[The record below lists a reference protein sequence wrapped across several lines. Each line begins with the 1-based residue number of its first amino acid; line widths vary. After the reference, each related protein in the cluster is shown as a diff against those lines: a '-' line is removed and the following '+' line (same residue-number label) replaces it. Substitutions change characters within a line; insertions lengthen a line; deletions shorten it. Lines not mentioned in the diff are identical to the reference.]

1 MLSPLLAII
10 PVNSPTS
17 AKRRLASLL
26 RAELRA
32 GLVKAMLGDVIEAC
46 RESRAVERILVV
58 TPDPAL
64 APPEVEVLVDAGRGH
79 AAAVTVALAQ
89 CRAEGALV
97 VMADCPLVRPE
108 TLDLLCDSAHPV
120 AVAPAQD
127 GGTNAIA
134 LRPPDIL
141 EPAFGV
147 LDGSA
152 VVVQRAE
159 RLGVHVAV
167 VDDPLL
173 ALDVDRPEDVERV
186 LDLGSGTGTGAFL
199 RHALAAPAQLR
210 DAR

>member
-1 MLSPLLAII
+1 MLSSLLAII
-10 PVNSPTS
+10 PVNSPAS
-17 AKRRLASLL
+17 AKRRLAPLL

-32 GLVKAMLGDVIEAC
+32 QLVTAMLADVVAAC
-46 RESRAVERILVV
+46 EESRSVESILVV

-64 APPEVEVLVDAGRGH
+64 APGGVAVLVDAGRGH

-89 CRAEGALV
+89 CRADGAVV

-108 TLDLLCDSAHPV
+108 TLDLLCDSALPV

-134 LRPPDIL
+134 LRPPGVL

-147 LDGSA
+147 LDGAA
-152 VVVQRAE
+152 VLVERAE
-159 RLGVHVAV
+159 RLGVDVAV

-186 LDLGSGTGTGAFL
+186 LELGRTTRTGAFL
-199 RHALAAPAQLR
+199 AEALASAAQ
-210 DAR
+210 

>member
-1 MLSPLLAII
+1 MLSSLLAII

-32 GLVKAMLGDVIEAC
+32 RLVTAMLADVIDAC
-46 RESRAVERILVV
+46 KESRSVEGILVV
-58 TPDPAL
+58 TPDATL
-64 APPEVEVLVDAGRGH
+64 APAGVDVLVDAGRGH

-89 CRAEGALV
+89 CRSDGALV

-108 TLDLLCDSAHPV
+108 TLDLLCDSALPV

-134 LRPPDIL
+134 LRPPDVL

-147 LDGSA
+147 LDGAA
-152 VVVQRAE
+152 VLVERAG

-186 LDLGSGTGTGAFL
+186 LELGPATQTGTFL
-199 RHALAAPAQLR
+199 SQALASTAQ
-210 DAR
+210 

>member
-1 MLSPLLAII
+1 MLSSLLAII
-10 PVNSPTS
+10 PVNSPAS
-17 AKRRLASLL
+17 AKRRLAPLL
-26 RAELRA
+26 SDELR
-32 GLVKAMLGDVIEAC
+32 GQLVATMLADVIDAC
-46 RESRAVERILVV
+46 RESRAVEAVLVV

-64 APPEVEVLVDAGRGH
+64 APEGVDVLVDAGRGH

-89 CRAEGALV
+89 CRAEGAVV

-108 TLDLLCDSAHPV
+108 TLDLLCDSALPV

-134 LRPPDIL
+134 LRPPDVL

-147 LDGSA
+147 LDGAS
-152 VVVQRAE
+152 VLVERAG
-159 RLGVHVAV
+159 RLGVHVTV

-186 LDLGSGTGTGAFL
+186 LELGPATRTGAFL
-199 RHALAAPAQLR
+199 SRALAAAQ
-210 DAR
+210 